1 MTDRGLLSYAI
12 GASILV
18 HGLLLGFGA
27 ISPAPVRE
35 VPRLLEARLVPEVLP
50 EKKTEPPRVEAPPP
64 RHAMPELPPPVNAP
78 ARHEP
83 VHAPQPRLV
92 AEARSDHAAPV
103 IQAAPVVTDTPAVA
117 LAHAPAASAPAVSA
131 PAPAAHAATG
141 AGFSPPSFGASYLD
155 NPKPGYPMM
164 ARRRGL
170 EGTVRLDVRVS
181 AEGIPTSVKLKES
194 AGHESLDE
202 AAIVAVWH
210 WRFVPARRGGEAVE
224 ASVVVPVR
232 FRLGGDDAG

>member
-1 MTDRGLLSYAI
+1 MTDKGLSYAI
-12 GASILV
+12 GASILL
-18 HGLLLGFGA
+18 HGLAIGLGATGKV
-27 ISPAPVRE
+27 PAQE
-35 VPRLLEARLVPEVLP
+35 TPRLLEARLVREVIP
-50 EKKTEPPRVEAPPP
+50 EKKPEMPRVESPPRHVMPEPPRPLKAP
-64 RHAMPELPPPVNAP
+64 V
-78 ARHEP
+78 RHEP
-83 VHAPQPRLV
+83 VAAPQPRLV
-92 AEARSDHAAPV
+92 AEARSDHPAPAIQTAPAATVAPTV
-103 IQAAPVVTDTPAVA
+103 AHAPVV
-117 LAHAPAASAPAVSA
+117 SAPPVSS
-131 PAPAAHAATG
+131 PAPAAHATSG
-141 AGFSPPSFGASYLD
+141 AGFSPPSFGAGYLD
-155 NPKPGYPMM
+155 NPKPGYPLM

-210 WRFVPARRGGEAVE
+210 WRFVPARRGGESVE